1 MALQRLNACSRALL
15 TDLSRVAVLRGA
27 IKSDCLKCRDGAK
40 RYLLSEEVV
49 KLQDFQQR
57 KLTVA
62 FQLSESKGYYF
73 DEVNRKMEKKQLI
86 SKDELKILLYL
97 CHSVEDV
104 FMARNAMY
112 RYHEE
117 NRNMKQFVE
126 FKFGP
131 LFMRLCY
138 ELGLEELG
146 ARTLTDPALKG
157 FFLDSTSFNLAI
169 DMLFTKQHY
178 ESCLEVVGEIKKQG
192 VPFNKDTF
200 MLAFA
205 ACYKLNTSKSY
216 HICLTLLEEG
226 QAKGSFI
233 PRHAYCF
240 AAALALKQNDIE
252 RAQAFYSQIMCTNSR
267 LCQNLRVLI
276 LAMKGSMKEAVSVL
290 TAALV
295 LESPV
300 FVKKPEFSQEVVN
313 VLKNKSVGGLWER
326 EVELVVK
333 QLVEAGQITKQSID
347 DFLCHTASRRRMPQ
361 GILERERK
369 TTRRNQRTL
378 QSILLME

>member
-1 MALQRLNACSRALL
+1 MEKCLHDVSFLLSGNRGNQRRFPTIAKKLTCLQMLFL
-15 TDLSRVAVLRGA
+15 
-27 IKSDCLKCRDGAK
+27 AK
-40 RYLLSEEVV
+40 RYLLSEDVM

-57 KLTVA
+57 KLAVA
-62 FQLSESKGYYF
+62 HQVSRSKGYYF
-73 DEVNRKMEKKQLI
+73 DTVNQIMEKKQLI
-86 SKDELKILLYL
+86 LKDELKILLYL
-97 CHSVEDV
+97 CQSAEDV

-117 NRNMKQFVE
+117 NRNMAFGE

-157 FFLDSTSFNLAI
+157 FFSDSTSFNIAI
-169 DMLFTKQHY
+169 DMLFTKQCY
-178 ESCLEVVGEIKKQG
+178 KSCLEVVGEMKKQG
-192 VPFNKDTF
+192 VPFSKDTF

-205 ACYKLNTSKSY
+205 TCYKLNTSKSY

-226 QAKGSFI
+226 QTKGSLI

-252 RAQAFYSQIMCTNSR
+252 RAQAFYSQIMSTDSR
-267 LCQNLRVLI
+267 RGQNLRVSVW
-276 LAMKGSMKEAVSVL
+276 SMKEAVSAL
-290 TAALV
+290 TTALV
-295 LESPV
+295 SKTPV

-313 VLKNKSVGGLWER
+313 VLKNKSVGGLWEGK
-326 EVELVVK
+326 VEQVVRR
-333 QLVEAGQITKQSID
+333 LEEAGQFTKY
-347 DFLCHTASRRRMPQ
+347 FVCL
-361 GILERERK
+361 GILEQERK
-369 TTRRNQRTL
+369 TSRRTRRTL
-378 QSILLME
+378 QSTLLLE